1 MEREIPNQELLDK
14 LRLGAETL
22 RLESEDLLRR
32 GEERRHEWESHMLAI
47 KLIENVRLDAGEKAR
62 GAAAPANATDLDTR
76 LSDLTVD
83 FNGAQNTSER
93 VRRIGVVAKANGR
106 LLNTSEVTKYLL
118 STGHSR
124 SNVKNMRPTIHR
136 ILKDQPEVYKTV
148 APGTFDFIQVD
159 PHTQVEQPCPTSTG
173 EASPDLT
180 VGQGGYFGI
189 PVPGENCEV
198 EKEDEV
204 EVT

>member
-14 LRLGAETL
+14 LRLGAEIL

-47 KLIENVRLDAGEKAR
+47 KLIESVRLGAGEKAR

-76 LSDLTVD
+76 LSDLTVNFD
-83 FNGAQNTSER
+83 GAQNTSER

-106 LLNTSEVTKYLL
+106 FLNTSEVTKYLL
-118 STGHSR
+118 SMGHSR

-136 ILKDQPEVYKTV
+136 ILKEQPEVYKTV
-148 APGTFDFIQVD
+148 VPGTFDYIQVD
-159 PHTQVEQPCPTSTG
+159 PHTQVEQPSPTSTG

>member
-14 LRLGAETL
+14 LHLGAETL

-47 KLIENVRLDAGEKAR
+47 KLIENLLLDVGEKAR
-62 GAAAPANATDLDTR
+62 GAAPANPTDLDTR
-76 LSDLTVD
+76 LSDLTVNFD
-83 FNGAQNTSER
+83 GAQNNSER
-93 VRRIGVVAKANGR
+93 VRRIGVVAKANDR

-136 ILKDQPEVYKTV
+136 ILKEQPEVYKMV
-148 APGTFDFIQVD
+148 APGTFDYIQVA
-159 PHTQVEQPCPTSTG
+159 PHTQVEQPCLKSTG
-173 EASPDLT
+173 EATPDWT
-180 VGQGGYFGI
+180 VRQEGYFGI